1 MPRFCGSWLNDMIDH
16 LRPPDTLRLV
26 TKERVMAA
34 LDGTTVVRRRLRTS
48 RQLVCHDPAEGRWT
62 GTTSAFS
69 SPSPGKAQCVPPDG
83 RLA

>member
-34 LDGTTVVRRRLRTS
+34 LDGTTVVRRETPHEPTARLPRSS
-48 RQLVCHDPAEGRWT
+48 RARWT

-69 SPSPGKAQCVPPDG
+69 SPSLGRAQCVPPDV
-83 RLA
+83 RLG